1 MSAYRVIDKMEIVV
15 REGIWLPF
23 GWRAVNSD
31 QVLDLIEKLRS
42 TLPDA
47 SRPRKA
53 DGTDRDVVD
62 GQFGTSLSAEAR
74 STVDTKS
81 TVDTRST
88 AATAADIA
96 RQEREVTAR
105 AESRA
110 DTIIADA
117 QKAARDI
124 RRGADEYADQVLA
137 SLDASL
143 AKALAAVQKGRQT
156 LASSATSGNGKSS
169 REMSSL

>member
-15 REGIWLPF
+15 REGVWLPF
-23 GWRAVNSD
+23 GWRAVHGE

-47 SRPRKA
+47 ARPRKPA
-53 DGTDRDVVD
+53 DSSDRDFLD
-62 GQFGTSLSAEAR
+62 NQTADAR
-74 STVDTKS
+74 SAAANIADTRS
-81 TVDTRST
+81 VDTRST
-88 AATAADIA
+88 ATADAA
-96 RQEREVTAR
+96 HEREIISR
-105 AESRA
+105 AQSRA

-117 QKAARDI
+117 QAAARDI

-143 AKALAAVQKGRQT
+143 GKALAAVQKGRQT
-156 LASSATSGNGKSS
+156 LASSTTLGNGKSS

>member
-47 SRPRKA
+47 VRPRKG
-53 DGTDRDVVD
+53 DGIDRDVLD
-62 GQFGTSLSAEAR
+62 GQTSPSLSTEAR
-74 STVDTKS
+74 S

-88 AATAADIA
+88 ATTAADIA
-96 RQEREVTAR
+96 RQEREVAAR

-156 LASSATSGNGKSS
+156 LASSATSGNGKSP

>member
-15 REGIWLPF
+15 REGVWLPF
-23 GWRAVNSD
+23 GWRAVHGE

-47 SRPRKA
+47 ARPRKPAESSDRGYVDNQTGGTA
-53 DGTDRDVVD
+53 D
-62 GQFGTSLSAEAR
+62 SR
-74 STVDTKS
+74 SVDTR

-88 AATAADIA
+88 ATADAA
-96 RQEREVTAR
+96 HEREIFSR
-105 AESRA
+105 AQSRA
-110 DTIIADA
+110 DTIIAEA
-117 QKAARDI
+117 QSAARDI

-143 AKALAAVQKGRQT
+143 GKALAAVQKGRQT
-156 LASSATSGNGKSS
+156 RASSNTPGNGKSS
-169 REMSSL
+169 REMSNL

>member
-1 MSAYRVIDKMEIVV
+1 MSTYRVIDKMEIVV
-15 REGIWLPF
+15 REGVWLPF
-23 GWRAVNSD
+23 GWRAVHAE

-47 SRPRKA
+47 ARPRKA
-53 DGTDRDVVD
+53 IDASDLDASD
-62 GQFGTSLSAEAR
+62 SQ
-74 STVDTKS
+74 TVG

-88 AATAADIA
+88 GDARSTATGDSVA
-96 RQEREVTAR
+96 QGREIVSR
-105 AESRA
+105 AQSRA

-117 QKAARDI
+117 QTAARDI

-137 SLDASL
+137 SLDVSL
-143 AKALAAVQKGRQT
+143 GKALAAVQKGRQT
-156 LASSATSGNGKSS
+156 LASSTSSGNGKSS